1 MTANSSSERTV
12 GLITGGARRL
22 GKAMVKALHESGMDI
37 VVHYHN
43 SEIEAHNLKKELE
56 KKRANSIC
64 LVRGNLCE
72 PVMADQIMSR
82 TIEHFGRLDLLVNNA
97 SSFYPTNLNNTSPSQ
112 FNELISTNSMAP
124 YLLSQAAANYLRK
137 NKGAIINITDI
148 YADRPLKSHSVY
160 SASKAA
166 LKSLTWSLAQE
177 LAPYIR
183 VNAIAPGS
191 ILWPEGQALGEEQ
204 QNLID
209 STPLKRVGT
218 PADIEKALLFL
229 WRDAPYITGQTLYI
243 DGGRSIVN

>member
-1 MTANSSSERTV
+1 M
-12 GLITGGARRL
+12 
-22 GKAMVKALHESGMDI
+22 
-37 VVHYHN
+37 
-43 SEIEAHNLKKELE
+43 
-56 KKRANSIC
+56 
-64 LVRGNLCE
+64 
-72 PVMADQIMSR
+72 
-82 TIEHFGRLDLLVNNA
+82 
-97 SSFYPTNLNNTSPSQ
+97 
-112 FNELISTNSMAP
+112 
-124 YLLSQAAANYLRK
+124 
-137 NKGAIINITDI
+137 
-148 YADRPLKSHSVY
+148 
-160 SASKAA
+160 
-166 LKSLTWSLAQE
+166 AQE